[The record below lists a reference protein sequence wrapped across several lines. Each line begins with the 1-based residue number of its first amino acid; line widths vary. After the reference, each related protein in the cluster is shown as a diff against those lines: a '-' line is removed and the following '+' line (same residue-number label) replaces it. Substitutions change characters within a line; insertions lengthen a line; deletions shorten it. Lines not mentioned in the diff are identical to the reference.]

1 MRPSWSNSKWLT
13 AKATYRR
20 WCLVKTE
27 AQVHLRHRI
36 LSEVLSW
43 AWVAAAFLLIH
54 GTLVQARVIPSGSM
68 ERTLLVG
75 DHLLMSRFGYDAG
88 VPFTGWHVRLWREPH
103 RQQVVIF
110 RAPLPGTPDYVK
122 RVIGLPGDTLE
133 IHRGVVWVNGQP
145 LAERYLNEPPNPRE
159 NLTAVKVP
167 PESYFV
173 MGDNRENSYDS
184 RFWGFVPRSAIVGT
198 PLVIYMS
205 LQAPEGAWDAG
216 QIHERLYAYLNAV
229 AHPRLVRWKRL
240 FTTF

>member
-1 MRPSWSNSKWLT
+1 M
-13 AKATYRR
+13 
-20 WCLVKTE
+20 KTE
-27 AQVHLRHRI
+27 AQVPLRRRI
-36 LSEVLSW
+36 LSEALSW

-88 VPFTGWHVRLWREPH
+88 VPFTGWHLRLWREPH

-110 RAPLPGTPDYVK
+110 RAPLPGAPDYIK
-122 RVIGLPGDTLE
+122 RIIGLPGDTLE
-133 IHRGVVWVNGQP
+133 IRGGVVWVNGQP
-145 LAERYLNEPPNPRE
+145 LAEPYLSEPPDPRE
-159 NLTAVKVP
+159 NFAAVKVP
-167 PESYFV
+167 PERYFV

-184 RFWGFVPRSAIVGT
+184 RFWGFVPRPAIVGT

-205 LQAPEGAWDAG
+205 LQAPEGAWDPG

-229 AHPRLVRWKRL
+229 AHPRLVRWDRL

>member
-1 MRPSWSNSKWLT
+1 M
-13 AKATYRR
+13 
-20 WCLVKTE
+20 KTE

-122 RVIGLPGDTLE
+122 RVIGLPRDTLE
-133 IHRGVVWVNGQP
+133 IRRGVVWVNGQP
-145 LAERYLNEPPNPRE
+145 LAERYLNELPNPRE
-159 NLTAVKVP
+159 NLAAVKVP

>member
-1 MRPSWSNSKWLT
+1 
-13 AKATYRR
+13 
-20 WCLVKTE
+20 VKTE

-122 RVIGLPGDTLE
+122 RAIGLPGDTLE
-133 IHRGVVWVNGQP
+133 IRRGVVWVNGQP